1 MIFVREIKMAQ
12 RRLNV
17 KPHLR
22 RVKAHHKRHKKK
34 LLQLYHQVRQHPGC
48 YKPGYAPRRGAKVPK
63 SQPRQPAGL
72 NKKGAGLWSGIKS
85 AWNWLTGHGKRIA
98 KDVGKEAMKQ
108 AKIHGSA
115 LLEEGKKRAISY
127 GKAQLARG
135 TQWAKDQATATG
147 ERVRKKVEKHLSDA
161 SNKVEAVANK
171 VNSAV
176 SKYSGATSD
185 MPGRTVGVK
194 KGEGWLGDMARRGV
208 GRMVRRIYRRGT
220 RR

>member
-1 MIFVREIKMAQ
+1 MLEKLKMAH
-12 RRLNV
+12 RKLNV
-17 KPHLR
+17 KPHLK

-34 LLQLYHQVRQHPGC
+34 LLQLYHKVRQHPGC
-48 YKPGYAPRRGAKVPK
+48 YKPGYGPKKGARVPK

-72 NKKGAGLWSGIKS
+72 NKKGAGLWSGIKH

-98 KDVGKEAMKQ
+98 KDVGKEVAKH
-108 AKIHGSA
+108 AKIQGKA

-135 TQWAKDQATATG
+135 TQWAKDQANAAG
-147 ERVRKKVEKHLSDA
+147 NRMRKKVEKHLSDA
-161 SNKVEAVANK
+161 SNKVEAVASK

-176 SKYSGATSD
+176 SKYSGATSG
-185 MPGRTVGVK
+185 MPGRTVGAK
-194 KGEGWLGDMARRGV
+194 KGEGWLGDRFRAGV
-208 GRMVRRIYRRGT
+208 GRMARGIWRRGT